1 MNNEDKRV
9 IRTKK
14 LLKDSLKELMLKH
27 DDYTDISVSELCEKA
42 EINRRTFYLHYESV
56 DDVLLEIQESFA
68 KEFAEKTKQYNHLKD
83 YEAVIKVF
91 FDLHESNPIYEKMV
105 LSPSQDYLREM
116 MRNRTIIKL
125 DENDNLKDMRNL
137 DIATQNIIEQFY
149 HMSVVT
155 IYREWVRQKK
165 VLLKEY
171 VVKLTA
177 TLIENGLNKVLKN
190 S

>member
-116 MRNRTIIKL
+116 MRNRTITKL

-165 VLLKEY
+165 VLPKEH

>member
-68 KEFAEKTKQYNHLKD
+68 KEFAEK
-83 YEAVIKVF
+83 
-91 FDLHESNPIYEKMV
+91 
-105 LSPSQDYLREM
+105 PS
-116 MRNRTIIKL
+116 
-125 DENDNLKDMRNL
+125 
-137 DIATQNIIEQFY
+137 NIIISKIMKRSLKCFL
-149 HMSVVT
+149 
-155 IYREWVRQKK
+155 IYTNRIPSMRRWFFL
-165 VLLKEY
+165 LLK
-171 VVKLTA
+171 
-177 TLIENGLNKVLKN
+177 II
-190 S
+190 